1 MTTEIAIAPSEVRS
15 IRDINNLLDCSKGWG
30 LISDEALSEGFTHFG
45 RDSTPI
51 PKVKENYEEK
61 DLLDLQDE
69 VDTELENLLFFTKEE
84 IFEDGIE
91 GVKVGVFESFIK
103 SFREY
108 GIDSITTF
116 AWSNKI
122 DLETLGEVLLIA
134 GGMEDSNTHECRF
147 QFLVDN
153 LFHDALGVKDSSVV
167 GLAYL
172 NDKRAI
178 KYMED
183 LLLAEECEEIIDSV
197 KQVLK
202 ILKN

>member
-1 MTTEIAIAPSEVRS
+1 MTTAIVPSEMS
-15 IRDINNLLDCSKGWG
+15 SMRDINNSLEHPVFQ
-30 LISDEALSEGFTHFG
+30 LISINTSSDEAFLEYFTPFG
-45 RDSTPI
+45 RDSTSI
-51 PKVKENYEEK
+51 PKVKENYKKE
-61 DLLDLQDE
+61 DE
-69 VDTELENLLFFTKEE
+69 VDTELESLLFFTKDE

-91 GVKVGVFESFIK
+91 GVKVEFFESFIK

-108 GIDSITTF
+108 SIYSITTF

-147 QFLVDN
+147 QFLVYN
-153 LFHDALGVKDSSVV
+153 LFHDAPSVKDSSIV

-178 KYMED
+178 KHMED

-197 KQVLK
+197 KQVLE